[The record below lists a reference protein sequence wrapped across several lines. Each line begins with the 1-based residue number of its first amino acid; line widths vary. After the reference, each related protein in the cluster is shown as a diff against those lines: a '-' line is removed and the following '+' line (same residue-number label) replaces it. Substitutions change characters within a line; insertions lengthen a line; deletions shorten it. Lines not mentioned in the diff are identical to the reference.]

1 MKLKGDH
8 QYWETL
14 GALVKAQLAAK
25 EEKDYLWIQC
35 QLLAFSMTKQTEFIS
50 IALQH
55 ILDELE
61 SLRYDLTGQ
70 KR

>member
-1 MKLKGDH
+1 MKLKGDY

-14 GALVKAQLAAK
+14 GVLVRASLVGK
-25 EEKDYLWIQC
+25 EDKDYLWTQC
-35 QLLAFSMTKQTEFIS
+35 QALGLAMTKQTEFIS

-55 ILDELE
+55 VLDELE
-61 SLRYDLTGQ
+61 LLRRDLTGQ